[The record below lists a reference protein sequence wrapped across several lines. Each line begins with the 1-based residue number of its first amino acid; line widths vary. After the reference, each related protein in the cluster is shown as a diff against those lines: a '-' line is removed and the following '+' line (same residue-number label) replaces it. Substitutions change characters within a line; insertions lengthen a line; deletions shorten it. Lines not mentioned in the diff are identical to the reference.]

1 MGAVPDSE
9 IPSGILSDSPCSSSY
24 EQCEEWDLST
34 RSISPRSKLYRLDPI
49 GVGTPY
55 VESLSSYFRRLAD
68 AHCVSPSHLFQ
79 GSIAPRMGRRYL
91 VEGPAT
97 KWNSFLG
104 AAYRHV
110 PINGVGSM
118 ASDWIRGL
126 EELTL
131 RNDLRNLTMTIW
143 SSVISPRELFHD
155 KPGWCSSCL
164 NAWRDA
170 GQEIRESL
178 LWSLRPMQ
186 ICDLHQRR
194 LSFRC
199 RHCALA
205 QRPLCVS
212 PNPGYCSHCGDWLGA
227 VSDHDNEL
235 EGMDLNW
242 QSWVTQSLGQ
252 ILSVAPDVS
261 DKPPRTRFQM
271 SVTQLIDELC
281 NGNSAAFAKQIGRR
295 KNTVWSWLNL
305 KHRIRISDLLAV
317 CYWARLSPT
326 DLLLGD
332 LGSHLGRRTL
342 FNDVRPSP
350 PNELEKQR
358 RVRRLDKNE
367 IEAQLEALL
376 ASGKVPPTWKEVA
389 ALVNIDKVHL
399 RRLFPE
405 LSKLIVAECKK
416 VRALRRA
423 NRDRARQTDIR
434 VAIVEA
440 RKRGLG
446 ASRRVVVSILK
457 EQNKV
462 GAYLLISAVLREES
476 LFNDLV

>member
-1 MGAVPDSE
+1 
-9 IPSGILSDSPCSSSY
+9 
-24 EQCEEWDLST
+24 
-34 RSISPRSKLYRLDPI
+34 
-49 GVGTPY
+49 
-55 VESLSSYFRRLAD
+55 
-68 AHCVSPSHLFQ
+68 
-79 GSIAPRMGRRYL
+79 MGRRYL

-118 ASDWIRGL
+118 ASDWIGCL

-143 SSVISPRELFHD
+143 SNIVSPRELFHD
-155 KPGWCSSCL
+155 KPGWCPTCL
-164 NAWRDA
+164 NAWRDT

-178 LWSLRPMQ
+178 IWSLRPVQM
-186 ICDLHQRR
+186 CDLHQQR

-199 RHCALA
+199 CHCGLA

-212 PNPGYCSHCGDWLGA
+212 PNPGYCSHCNDWLGT
-227 VSDHDNEL
+227 VSDADNEL
-235 EGMDLNW
+235 EGVDLNW
-242 QSWVTQSLGQ
+242 QSWVMQSLGQ
-252 ILSVAPDVS
+252 ILSVAPNVS
-261 DKPPRTRFQM
+261 DKPPRTRIQM
-271 SVTQLIDELC
+271 TVKQLIDERC

-295 KNTVWSWLNL
+295 KNTVWSWSNL
-305 KHRIRISDLLAV
+305 EHRIRISDLLAV

-326 DLLLGD
+326 DLLVGD
-332 LGSHLGRRTL
+332 SGPHVGQSTP
-342 FNDVRPSP
+342 FDDVRSSP

-367 IEAQLEALL
+367 IKNQLEALL
-376 ASGKVPPTWKEVA
+376 ASGNVPSTWKEVA
-389 ALVNIDKVHL
+389 ALVNIDEVHL

-405 LSKLIVAECKK
+405 LRKRIVAECKK
-416 VRALRRA
+416 VRALQRTI
-423 NRDRARQTDIR
+423 RDRARQTDIL

-457 EQNKV
+457 EQGKV
-462 GAYLLISAVLREES
+462 GDYRLVSAMLRNSRLLTSAV
-476 LFNDLV
+476 V